1 VIPDASMIPYFFNDL
16 ISSIWFW
23 IAGKTAKDAQQALA
37 TLQNDGLYDL
47 IISEFHLL
55 GMNGLDFQKHIYIQ
69 HRFHIPIISKCQFHI
84 AIISKDFVGMDNIF
98 FVYFLNK

>member
-69 HRFHIPIISKCQFHI
+69 HQFHIPIISKCQFHI
-84 AIISKDFVGMDNIF
+84 YS
-98 FVYFLNK
+98 YNK